1 MKPPASDFAKPPISA
16 ALGRKD
22 ALATA
27 QRLALHIAESLTHV
41 GYAGPVAVVGGYV
54 RDIALARVPKDLD
67 VFLDFS
73 YYREPAVKGAKSKRQ
88 LAMQFGEHLGKHLSG
103 SSCIGSVLNYDNW
116 AEGIEV
122 VIKMAVAPVPGQAL
136 SWLDQCPIPDD
147 IDLVFLGKDVLPS
160 PRLMNDRANQ
170 EGFLKAVI
178 DRVDVRMNA
187 IGATPLVTL
196 SNPEWDFDA
205 YHNRLV
211 VQKSRH
217 DMPRIERR
225 LKRLKSSK
233 FPQWTIHYEHD
244 DGTLR
249 DSPPEPP
256 PTLNC
261 VV

>member
-1 MKPPASDFAKPPISA
+1 MRPPIST

-27 QRLALHIAESLTHV
+27 QRLALHIAGALTHV
-41 GYAGPVAVVGGYV
+41 GYAGPVAVAGGYV

-67 VFLDFS
+67 VFLDYS
-73 YYREPAVKGAKSKRQ
+73 YYREVPGWDHAAGDGWNKR
-88 LAMQFGEHLGKHLSG
+88 LAAMKFGEHLAGHLTG
-103 SSCIGSVLNYDNW
+103 SRCTGSVLNYDNW

-122 VIKMAVAPVPGQAL
+122 VVKMQVTPQPGQELA
-136 SWLDQCPIPDD
+136 WLDQCPIPDD
-147 IDLVFLGKDVLPS
+147 IDLVFLGADVLPP
-160 PRLMNDRANQ
+160 PRLVNDYSNQ
-170 EGFLKAVI
+170 IGFLRSVI
-178 DRVDVRMNA
+178 DRVDIRMNA
-187 IGATPLVTL
+187 IGATPEAIY

-217 DMPRIERR
+217 DMPRISRR
-225 LKRLKSSK
+225 LKRLKSQK

-244 DGTLR
+244 DGSLS
-249 DSPPEPP
+249 DNPPEPP
-256 PTLNC
+256 PPADS